1 MQRLDGDLR
10 GGLGEDRGSAI
21 VEFSLITVLLLM
33 LLFAVLQV
41 GALYYVRSV
50 VSASAADG
58 ARYAA
63 NADVDPAAGARRAS
77 EQIGHGLGPTMASR
91 LLCTGELVPD
101 PESNL
106 QIARVHC
113 QGRIRSLL
121 LPLGAFVQIRVTGQ
135 SFKDRP

>member
-1 MQRLDGDLR
+1 MRRLSG
-10 GGLGEDRGSAI
+10 DRGSAV
-21 VEFSLITVLLLM
+21 VEFSLIMVLLLM
-33 LLFAVLQV
+33 LLYAVLQV
-41 GALYYVRSV
+41 AVLYYVRSV
-50 VSASAADG
+50 AGASAADG

-63 NADVDPAAGARRAS
+63 NADAGPADGARRAS
-77 EQIGHGLGPTMASR
+77 QEIGRGLGSAMAAR
-91 LLCTGELVPD
+91 LPCTGEVVPD
-101 PESNL
+101 PASSL